1 MLTSLNHD
9 EYQFVAGGQL
19 LLERGLL
26 PYRDYPFLHMPY
38 MLVVNAAAFALTG
51 YHFLAAR
58 LLTAVC
64 GLLSAVLLFGNIYRA
79 SAGASKTFRSI
90 LSCTAVSLFILNT
103 AYLDA
108 NGRALN
114 HAVPNLLSLLALE
127 VFTRGLNNKRSGL
140 FLWIA
145 GSLTGLAAGVRL
157 TYALLVPAF
166 ASAILIFAFYSPASQ
181 KPGWIRV
188 GLRNLFLYGS
198 GIFSACVPVILLALS
213 APRSFLFGNFVYIRL
228 NTGYREVVGYGEAMT
243 LGSKLAYFAEKI
255 LSDPV
260 SGLLYALAL
269 AFSIFAIFKLIHTK
283 NGKSVVNVLVALLSI
298 FMFISAF
305 GPTPTWPQY
314 FFAPLPFLVLSGAS
328 VVKLIYHKHPL
339 LGWGLTGLILLLM
352 VLNGSASQAFHD
364 LKDFQDLQAW
374 VPLQVHQFSKELKQA
389 LPEGKVLTLAPIF
402 PLEAGLDTYEMFAV
416 GPLVWRS
423 AHILSEAK
431 RQEYGIIALTDL
443 DQYLQSQPP
452 DALLLGLEDRYDGF
466 WMDNPSGLE
475 VPFQVYAETHGYH
488 PVELSPGF
496 GEGAEVLWVK

>member
-64 GLLSAVLLFGNIYRA
+64 GTISAGLLFVNVYRA

-103 AYLDA
+103 AYIDA

-114 HAVPNLLSLLALE
+114 HAVPNLLCLLALE
-127 VFTRGLNNKRSGL
+127 VFTRGLKNKRSGL

-145 GSLTGLAAGVRL
+145 GGLTGLAAGVRL

-166 ASAILIFAFYSPASQ
+166 TVAIFIQALCSPILQ
-181 KPGWIRV
+181 KTGWIRV
-188 GLRNLFLYGS
+188 GLKNLILYGS
-198 GIFSACVPVILLALS
+198 GIFSALVPVLLLALS
-213 APRSFLFGNFVYIRL
+213 APRQFLFGNFVYIRL

-243 LGSKLAYFAEKI
+243 FGSKLAFFAEKI

-260 SGLLYALAL
+260 SGFLYALAL
-269 AFSIFAIFKLIHTK
+269 ALSIFAILKLIQSK
-283 NGKSVVNVLVALLSI
+283 DEKLVVNVLVALLGF

-314 FFAPLPFLVLSGAS
+314 FFAPLPFLVILCAS
-328 VVKLIYHKHPL
+328 VIRLVYRKYPT
-339 LGWGLTGLILLLM
+339 LGWGLTGLILLLT
-352 VLNGSASQAFHD
+352 VINGSASQAYKD
-364 LKDFQDLQAW
+364 LKGLQDPQAW
-374 VPLQVHQFSKELKQA
+374 VPLQIHQFSKELKQA

-423 AHILSEAK
+423 AHILSEVK

-443 DQYLQSQPP
+443 DQYLKSRPP

-475 VPFQVYAETHGYH
+475 VPLQEYAEAHG
-488 PVELSPGF
+488 
-496 GEGAEVLWVK
+496 